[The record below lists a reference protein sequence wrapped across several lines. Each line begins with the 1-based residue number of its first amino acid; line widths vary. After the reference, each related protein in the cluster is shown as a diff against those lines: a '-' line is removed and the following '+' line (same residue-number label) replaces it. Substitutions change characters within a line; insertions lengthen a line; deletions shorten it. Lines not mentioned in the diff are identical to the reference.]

1 MTLKFKENLVQKDS
15 VTQQKEDDIID
26 TDHNPAKNKHLRSN
40 NNFNC
45 TAKCKIAANENM
57 IMCTNCK
64 SWAHFVCTELP
75 LYQLYLL
82 TSTSR
87 KYTCAQ
93 CTIVPQKI
101 KENGDSRL
109 SPNINFADN
118 NSGKGNTN
126 PDFETLVT
134 NLADKLKIAISNV
147 HKASNDKDIL
157 KLKTELNDEKVK
169 SHELHNTV
177 TNLTQTHIE
186 LKDKCKLSVCVD
198 S

>member
-1 MTLKFKENLVQKDS
+1 MLKWALTIKLTLKIKENLVQKDS
-15 VTQQKEDDIID
+15 VTQQKEGDILD
-26 TDHNPAKNKHLRSN
+26 MDHNPAKNKHLRSN

-45 TAKCKIAANENM
+45 TAKCKFAANENM

-64 SWAHFVCTELP
+64 SWTHFVCTELP

-82 TSTSR
+82 TSTSG
-87 KYTCAQ
+87 K

-109 SPNINFADN
+109 RPNINFADN

-134 NLADKLKIAISNV
+134 NLEDKLKIAISNV

-157 KLKTELNDEKVK
+157 KLKTELNDEK
-169 SHELHNTV
+169 
-177 TNLTQTHIE
+177 I
-186 LKDKCKLSVCVD
+186 
-198 S
+198 

>member
-1 MTLKFKENLVQKDS
+1 M
-15 VTQQKEDDIID
+15 
-26 TDHNPAKNKHLRSN
+26 SN
-40 NNFNC
+40 NNFNY

-64 SWAHFVCTELP
+64 SRTHFVCTELL

-82 TSTSR
+82 TRTSR
-87 KYTCAQ
+87 KYTCVQ
-93 CTIVPQKI
+93 CAIVPQKF
-101 KENGDSRL
+101 KENWDSSLR
-109 SPNINFADN
+109 PNINFADN

-177 TNLTQTHIE
+177 TNLTQTNIK

>member
-1 MTLKFKENLVQKDS
+1 M
-15 VTQQKEDDIID
+15 
-26 TDHNPAKNKHLRSN
+26 SN

-64 SWAHFVCTELP
+64 SWTYFVCTELP
-75 LYQLYLL
+75 LYQLYLS

-87 KYTCAQ
+87 KYTFAQ
-93 CTIVPQKI
+93 CTIVPQKF
-101 KENGDSRL
+101 KENWDSSLR
-109 SPNINFADN
+109 PNINFADN

-134 NLADKLKIAISNV
+134 NLEDKLTTAISNV
-147 HKASNDKDIL
+147 HKASYDKDIL

-169 SHELHNTV
+169 SYELHNTV
-177 TNLTQTHIE
+177 TNLIQTNIE
-186 LKDKCKLSVCVD
+186 LKEQCKLSVYVD
-198 S
+198 SLNSKVQAIENSHLCVK